1 MPGVATLCVATHLQS
16 AARTG
21 GYLEWVTEL
30 AESELSE
37 GAQGAPTAP
46 GADYA
51 ERLLAE
57 LNDAQRAAVT
67 HGEGPL
73 LVLAGAGSGKTRV
86 LTHRIAY
93 LLATGR
99 ARPGEILAITFTNK
113 AAQEMRERV
122 ERLVGRAT
130 RAMWVMTFHSA
141 CARIMRAEAERLG
154 YSRGF
159 TIYDEADSLRMVKRC
174 MEELEVDPK
183 RYPPRAI
190 RSQISGAK
198 NKLLD
203 AAEFQQTQGSVF
215 EETAGEIYALYE
227 RRMLE
232 ANAMDFD
239 DLLVRTVNVLELFEP
254 ARDRWR
260 RAFGQVLVDEYQD
273 TNRAQYRLLQLLAEE
288 HRNLFVVGDD
298 AQCVLEG
305 TLIKMGDGSE
315 RPVESIGVGDYVMSS
330 VGKGEFGPAR
340 ISQVHTSKDTHGIAI
355 STRSG
360 RRLVTTP
367 DHMHFAGFRL
377 GTTPQM
383 HLTYL
388 MWKRDVGFRVGV
400 SRVYTEGQKKPTIGI
415 RQRCFSERADAVWVI
430 SSHGSDAEARVAEAQ
445 LSLQYGLPTLPF
457 YRRKSGSGNSL
468 VGNQELIDEVFASV
482 DSEAGGLQ
490 LLEDEGLSFN
500 HPHHRASSSYRRR
513 NLTLTLCAERRNA
526 RPRHRIAVH
535 GQDPAGRTALEEI
548 GLSVRPA
555 GNGRNSWRFETV
567 LKDFG
572 DAADLAQKI
581 QAALE
586 VETLIQGRF
595 GPPQPGRVVGNSLP
609 CIPASSVRPGMTV
622 FAGDG
627 SYDIV
632 EWVSRVPLERPVYD
646 LDVEDTHNFV
656 ANGIVTHNSIYSFRH
671 AEIRNILDFE
681 KDFPDADVVMLE
693 QNYRST
699 QTILSATNSLIAN
712 NRENRLKKLFTD
724 GAEGEPI
731 QVAQLADEHE
741 EARWVAGEVER
752 LVTDEGV
759 RRDEIAVFYRT
770 NAMSRVL
777 EDTLVRFELPYQ
789 VIGGTKFYERA
800 EIKDAVAYLSLL
812 VNPSDAI
819 SFVRVVNSPRR
830 GIGNTSQGRLL
841 SHANT
846 TGKPIWEV
854 AARPDLVPG
863 MGAAALKAI
872 SRFHATVE
880 GLRQRAATAP
890 VAELMEAM
898 LHETGYLEALE
909 AERTVEAEGRVENL
923 QELIGVAGEFDANR
937 ELEGDG
943 EVSPLE
949 EFLQQISLYTEQD
962 AIREQESLVTL
973 MTIHNAKGLEY
984 ETVILIGCEEGVF
997 PHMRSLEEGG
1007 EEEERR
1013 LCYVG
1018 MTRAR
1023 SRLYLTYARERRIFG
1038 GRREPAIASRFLD
1051 ELPEE
1056 LVERER
1062 SEPRA
1067 GSPWAPVG
1075 GAIGEPIKPGPALEL
1090 ATGDDIVHASF
1101 GEGVVTGIEPGG
1113 VIVVRF
1119 ADDGQERKLMAD
1131 YAPIKKR

>member
-1 MPGVATLCVATHLQS
+1 M
-16 AARTG
+16 
-21 GYLEWVTEL
+21 TEL
-30 AESELSE
+30 AESELSQ

-46 GADYA
+46 GADQV

-57 LNDAQRAAVT
+57 LNDAQREAVT

-113 AAQEMRERV
+113 AAGEMRERV

-154 YSRGF
+154 YSRNF

-203 AAEFQQTQGSVF
+203 ASEFQQTQGSVF
-215 EETAGEIYALYE
+215 EETAGDVYALYE

-298 AQCVLEG
+298 AQ
-305 TLIKMGDGSE
+305 
-315 RPVESIGVGDYVMSS
+315 
-330 VGKGEFGPAR
+330 
-340 ISQVHTSKDTHGIAI
+340 
-355 STRSG
+355 
-360 RRLVTTP
+360 
-367 DHMHFAGFRL
+367 
-377 GTTPQM
+377 
-383 HLTYL
+383 
-388 MWKRDVGFRVGV
+388 
-400 SRVYTEGQKKPTIGI
+400 
-415 RQRCFSERADAVWVI
+415 
-430 SSHGSDAEARVAEAQ
+430 
-445 LSLQYGLPTLPF
+445 
-457 YRRKSGSGNSL
+457 
-468 VGNQELIDEVFASV
+468 
-482 DSEAGGLQ
+482 
-490 LLEDEGLSFN
+490 
-500 HPHHRASSSYRRR
+500 
-513 NLTLTLCAERRNA
+513 
-526 RPRHRIAVH
+526 
-535 GQDPAGRTALEEI
+535 
-548 GLSVRPA
+548 
-555 GNGRNSWRFETV
+555 
-567 LKDFG
+567 
-572 DAADLAQKI
+572 
-581 QAALE
+581 
-586 VETLIQGRF
+586 
-595 GPPQPGRVVGNSLP
+595 
-609 CIPASSVRPGMTV
+609 
-622 FAGDG
+622 
-627 SYDIV
+627 
-632 EWVSRVPLERPVYD
+632 
-646 LDVEDTHNFV
+646 
-656 ANGIVTHNSIYSFRH
+656 SIYSFRH

-681 KDFPDADVVMLE
+681 RDFRDASVVMLE

-699 QTILSATNSLIAN
+699 QTILSATNALIAKN
-712 NRENRLKKLFTD
+712 HENRPKRLFTD
-724 GAEGEPI
+724 GAQGEPI
-731 QVAQLADEHE
+731 QVVQLADEHE

-759 RRDEIAVFYRT
+759 DREEIAIFYRT

-800 EIKDAVAYLSLL
+800 EVKDAVAYLSLL

-819 SFVRVVNSPRR
+819 SFARVVNSPRR

-841 SHANT
+841 SHTNT
-846 TGKPIWEV
+846 TGLPIWEI
-854 AARPDLVPG
+854 AGRPDAVPG
-863 MGAAALKAI
+863 LGAAAVKAI
-872 SRFHATVE
+872 SRFHQTVE
-880 GLRQRAATAP
+880 GLRERAATAP
-890 VAELMEAM
+890 VAELLEAV
-898 LHETGYLEALE
+898 LHETGYFEALE

-937 ELEGDG
+937 ELEGDA
-943 EVSPLE
+943 EVPPLE

-962 AIREQESLVTL
+962 AIAEQESLVTL

-984 ETVILIGCEEGVF
+984 ETVFLIGCEEGVF
-997 PHMRSLEEGG
+997 PHMRALEEGG

-1051 ELPEE
+1051 ELPDE
-1056 LVERER
+1056 LLEQER
-1062 SEPRA
+1062 SAPRA

-1075 GAIGEPIKPGPALEL
+1075 GAIGEPIKPGPAVEL
-1090 ATGDDIVHASF
+1090 QTGDDIVHASF
-1101 GEGVVTGIEPGG
+1101 GEGVVTGTEPGG
-1113 VIVVRF
+1113 VVVVRF
-1119 ADDGQERKLMAD
+1119 AGDGQERKLMAD
-1131 YAPIKKR
+1131 YAPIKKK